1 MKRRWWKAVREGGFW
16 FWVTWLPGNRRGI
29 RTRGGVGQGAKYFGT
44 CRRIPSFAE
53 YGGEGGIMMGRLIT
67 ESQDG
72 FCEAKQKKVTVTL
85 IKEAIVGGDS
95 LVPFDYVDKPPKCL
109 EREQNGCNFLG
120 KPNCLLRRLLN
131 K

>member
-1 MKRRWWKAVREGGFW
+1 MGDMAAGTGRRVYAPKG
-16 FWVTWLPGNRRGI
+16 
-29 RTRGGVGQGAKYFGT
+29 RGGAGCELFWHLQENSSF
-44 CRRIPSFAE
+44 CRNVE
-53 YGGEGGIMMGRLIT
+53 VKGGIMMGRLIT

>member
-1 MKRRWWKAVREGGFW
+1 MILGSRPGGRPLVLGDMVAGKPEGNTHQG
-16 FWVTWLPGNRRGI
+16 
-29 RTRGGVGQGAKYFGT
+29 RGGAGCELFWHLQENSSF
-44 CRRIPSFAE
+44 CRNVE
-53 YGGEGGIMMGRLIT
+53 VKGGIMMGRLIT